1 MPPPA
6 HIRKMRVSACTQ
18 KAPNIRCFLNDAWRT
33 PSGATAL
40 PMASSHHFTLPR
52 QVSARLTPLV
62 WLCCLSHPSLVRNTR
77 TVVSSMSDICR
88 RRKGRFA
95 LNMKIKSAI
104 IFLRADSDGHSLNPT
119 IVEGPIGRHK
129 SRLPSR
135 ETDDGLTGTYSRGTW
150 TGPNRCWYGRESG
163 VHVQAW
169 GKPLDGTTVPRQ
181 ALTAYSVRKSNI

>member
-1 MPPPA
+1 M
-6 HIRKMRVSACTQ
+6 S
-18 KAPNIRCFLNDAWRT
+18 FLFSTRRGSSLVLLPSLPRT
-33 PSGATAL
+33 PRRHRQADDQPSSLYPPSPSFSSFDA
-40 PMASSHHFTLPR
+40 ASVR
-52 QVSARLTPLV
+52 
-62 WLCCLSHPSLVRNTR
+62 LCCLSHPSLVRNTR

-163 VHVQAW
+163 VHVQA
-169 GKPLDGTTVPRQ
+169 
-181 ALTAYSVRKSNI
+181 